1 MDFRN
6 DLTFMILQDTG
17 SVIISFNK
25 QLEMTVFYYFGLL
38 EISKSEL
45 SFEYI

>member
-6 DLTFMILQDTG
+6 DFTFLTQVTG
-17 SVIISFNK
+17 FVIISFNK